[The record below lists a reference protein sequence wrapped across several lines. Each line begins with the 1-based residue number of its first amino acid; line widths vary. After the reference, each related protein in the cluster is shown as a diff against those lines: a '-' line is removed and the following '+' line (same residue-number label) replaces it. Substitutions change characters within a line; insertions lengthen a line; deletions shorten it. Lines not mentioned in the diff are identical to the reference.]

1 MVKNLQNKKFCI
13 KLNHKCYREI
23 LENSEHDYL
32 FFYYLLHMKMKKM
45 LIGAFLGMFA
55 VTGIAV
61 LPNYASATGDTDLGD
76 WANPN
81 AAGNYISSTDSSEQ
95 QSLTW
100 SAFLD
105 TIKNAVNWILGILA
119 TIALVVCLYGG
130 FLMVTAAGDEKK
142 YQKWLSVL
150 KYAAIGLAIIGVSWM
165 IVSVIFWFVRNL
177 WETTTSDDV
186 KWVNSSTGQ
195 WTSTQWSNHGQDNN
209 NYNPGGNGNGENGE
223 NKDNSNN
230 VEKK

>member
-1 MVKNLQNKKFCI
+1 MFSITICI
-13 KLNHKCYREI
+13 RN
-23 LENSEHDYL
+23 
-32 FFYYLLHMKMKKM
+32 
-45 LIGAFLGMFA
+45 
-55 VTGIAV
+55 
-61 LPNYASATGDTDLGD
+61 
-76 WANPN
+76 
-81 AAGNYISSTDSSEQ
+81 ISSTSSDDQ

-150 KYAAIGLAIIGVSWM
+150 KYAAIGLAIIGLSWM

-177 WETTTSDDV
+177 WETTASDTKQEVNV
-186 KWVNSSTGQ
+186 KSGDG
-195 WTSTQWSNHGQDNN
+195 TSTQWNKTSNENPQQVPDGQGGDES
-209 NYNPGGNGNGENGE
+209 NP
-223 NKDNSNN
+223 SN
-230 VEKK
+230 VPADQQ

>member
-1 MVKNLQNKKFCI
+1 MVKNLQNKNFCI

-55 VTGIAV
+55 VSGIVAADQV
-61 LPNYASATGDTDLGD
+61 TVGDSD

-81 AAGNYISSTDSSEQ
+81 AAGNYISSTSSDDQ

-177 WETTTSDDV
+177 WETTASDNNV
-186 KWVNSSTGQ
+186 GVNSATGQ
-195 WTSTQWSNHGQDNN
+195 WTSTQWGGYNN
-209 NYNPGGNGNGENGE
+209 GNNTNNVPNTNGNGEQQ
-223 NKDNSNN
+223 DNSKN
-230 VEKK
+230 VPDKQ

>member
-55 VTGIAV
+55 VTGIA
-61 LPNYASATGDTDLGD
+61 NAANGTTYSDSD
-76 WANPN
+76 WADPN
-81 AAGNYISSTDSSEQ
+81 GWGNYISSTSSDDQ
-95 QSLTW
+95 QTLTW

-150 KYAAIGLAIIGVSWM
+150 KYAAIGLAIIGLSWM

-177 WETTTSDDV
+177 WETTASDRQQVVD
-186 KWVNSSTGQ
+186 KGTGGD
-195 WTSTQWSNHGQDNN
+195 TSTQWDKTSSNST
-209 NYNPGGNGNGENGE
+209 NPNGAPEDSS
-223 NKDNSNN
+223 KP
-230 VEKK
+230 VEEAPAEQQ

>member
-1 MVKNLQNKKFCI
+1 
-13 KLNHKCYREI
+13 
-23 LENSEHDYL
+23 
-32 FFYYLLHMKMKKM
+32 MKKM

-61 LPNYASATGDTDLGD
+61 LPNYASATGDVDTELGD

-81 AAGNYISSTDSSEQ
+81 AAGNYISSTDSGEQ
-95 QSLTW
+95 QTLTW
-100 SAFLD
+100 SALLD

-119 TIALVVCLYGG
+119 TIALVICLYGG

-195 WTSTQWSNHGQDNN
+195 WTSTQWSNHGQDNTTN
-209 NYNPGGNGNGENGE
+209 VPNTNGNGEQQ
-223 NKDNSNN
+223 DNSNN

>member
-1 MVKNLQNKKFCI
+1 MLKNLQNKKFCI
-13 KLNHKCYREI
+13 KLNHKCCREI
-23 LENSEHDYL
+23 LDNSEHDIY

-55 VTGIAV
+55 VSGIVAADQV
-61 LPNYASATGDTDLGD
+61 TVGDSD

-81 AAGNYISSTDSSEQ
+81 AAGNYVSSTDASTQ

-150 KYAAIGLAIIGVSWM
+150 KYAAIGLAIIGLSWM

-177 WETTTSDDV
+177 WETTESDTKQEVNV
-186 KWVNSSTGQ
+186 KSGDG
-195 WTSTQWSNHGQDNN
+195 TSTQWNKKTGDNAPQ
-209 NYNPGGNGNGENGE
+209 YDDDGGDDDDDGGEGGE
-223 NKDNSNN
+223 
-230 VEKK
+230 